1 MTDKNYDTDYS
12 ELRKLAWGKFERYT
26 TALFPSGTWRIGSIA
41 DGSCFFHSIMTS
53 INKNYRG
60 IKNRAERIDH
70 ITEVRGKISK
80 KITLA
85 TWENLQHGE
94 PAHFAFLQQINDIEG
109 GVAKY
114 MHNPAKYQKSKSRE
128 WIRNSIEHDTS
139 AKIINIVLGDSLFDM
154 NDFSTTCSAA
164 SGYISMD
171 KCEDVFVKIQLKVYV
186 KKIGRKLKQLTET
199 YQSGEIEASV
209 LDYKVLLENI
219 AANAKT
225 SALKSLV
232 SHFANPREWIGTEYL
247 EFLSNQFNTNI
258 FIINGTNG
266 MPYIQGD
273 TTAIKEGRSSIF
285 LLNVGESHYET
296 LGFEIVSSDKP
307 KIKCRL
313 SWTHPVVQKL
323 VNMGSKKTAS
333 KEALFDTVYC
343 GEDDE
348 KEVEAEENEAE
359 AEENEAEENEA
370 EAEENEAEENEA
382 EENEAEENEAEADDI
397 WMSEDE
403 EGVFSNSDSG
413 DMSDEYMSDN

>member
-1 MTDKNYDTDYS
+1 MMTDKNYDTDYS
-12 ELRKLAWGKFERYT
+12 ELRKLDWGKFERYT

-70 ITEVRGKISK
+70 ITDLRGKISK
-80 KITLA
+80 KITLD
-85 TWENLQHGE
+85 TWENLQCGE

-114 MHNPAKYQKSKSRE
+114 MYNPTKYQKSKSRE
-128 WIRNSIEHDTS
+128 WIRESINHDTS

-154 NDFSTTCSAA
+154 NDFSTTCSAS
-164 SGYISMD
+164 SGYIPMD

-186 KKIGRKLKQLTET
+186 KKIGRKLKQLTDT

-258 FIINGTNG
+258 FIINGMNG

-323 VNMGSKKTAS
+323 VNLGSKKTA
-333 KEALFDTVYC
+333 KNEELFDTVY
-343 GEDDE
+343 GNIEQEEEEVANEQVAEANDEEE
-348 KEVEAEENEAE
+348 KEEDTKEKEEDTK
-359 AEENEAEENEA
+359 EEEEDTT
-370 EAEENEAEENEA
+370 EEEE
-382 EENEAEENEAEADDI
+382 DI
-397 WMSEDE
+397 WMSENED
-403 EGVFSNSDSG
+403 GVFSNSDRG
-413 DMSDEYMSDN
+413 EMSDDDYISD

>member
-1 MTDKNYDTDYS
+1 MMTDKNYDTDYS

-80 KITLA
+80 KITLD

-94 PAHFAFLQQINDIEG
+94 PAHFAFLQQLNDIEG
-109 GVAKY
+109 GVSKY
-114 MHNPAKYQKSKSRE
+114 MHNPTKYQKSKSRQ
-128 WIRNSIEHDTS
+128 WIRESINHDTS

-186 KKIGRKLKQLTET
+186 KKIGKKLKHLTDT

-273 TTAIKEGRSSIF
+273 TAAIKEGRSSIF

-323 VNMGSKKTAS
+323 VNLGSKKTA
-333 KEALFDTVYC
+333 KNEELFDTVY
-343 GEDDE
+343 GNIEQEEEKVANEQVAEANDEEEEEEEE
-348 KEVEAEENEAE
+348 KEEKEEK
-359 AEENEAEENEA
+359 EEEE
-370 EAEENEAEENEA
+370 EE
-382 EENEAEENEAEADDI
+382 DI
-397 WMSEDE
+397 WMSENED
-403 EGVFSNSDSG
+403 GVFSNSDRG
-413 DMSDEYMSDN
+413 EMSDDDYVSD

>member
-1 MTDKNYDTDYS
+1 MMTDKNYNTDYS
-12 ELRKLAWGKFERYT
+12 ELKKLAWGKFERYT

-70 ITEVRGKISK
+70 ITAVRGKISK
-80 KITLA
+80 KITLD

-128 WIRNSIEHDTS
+128 WIRESINHDTS
-139 AKIINIVLGDSLFDM
+139 AKIINIVLGGSLFDM

-186 KKIGRKLKQLTET
+186 KKIGKKLKQLTET
-199 YQSGEIEASV
+199 YQSGDIEASV

-225 SALKSLV
+225 SALKSIV

-323 VNMGSKKTAS
+323 VNLGSKKTAS
-333 KEALFDTVYC
+333 KEVLFNTVY
-343 GEDDE
+343 GKVEEVVKEEETEEVEEEETEEVEEEETEEVEEEEVEEEEVE
-348 KEVEAEENEAE
+348 KEKEEE
-359 AEENEAEENEA
+359 
-370 EAEENEAEENEA
+370 
-382 EENEAEENEAEADDI
+382 DI
-397 WMSEDE
+397 WMSEKED
-403 EGVFSNSDSG
+403 GVFSNSDRG
-413 DMSDEYMSDN
+413 EMSDDEYSSD

>member
-1 MTDKNYDTDYS
+1 MMTDKNYDTDYS

-80 KITLA
+80 KITLD

-94 PAHFAFLQQINDIEG
+94 PAHFAFLQQLNDIEG

-114 MHNPAKYQKSKSRE
+114 MHNPTKYQKSKSRQ
-128 WIRNSIEHDTS
+128 WIRESINHDTS

-154 NDFSTTCSAA
+154 NDFSTTCSAS
-164 SGYISMD
+164 SGYIPMD

-186 KKIGRKLKQLTET
+186 KKIGRKLKQLTDT

-258 FIINGTNG
+258 FIINGMNG

-323 VNMGSKKTAS
+323 VNLGSKKTA
-333 KEALFDTVYC
+333 KNEELFDTVY
-343 GEDDE
+343 GNIEQEEEEVANEQVAEANDEEE
-348 KEVEAEENEAE
+348 KEEDTKEKEEDTK
-359 AEENEAEENEA
+359 EEEEDTT
-370 EAEENEAEENEA
+370 EEEE
-382 EENEAEENEAEADDI
+382 DI
-397 WMSEDE
+397 WMSENED
-403 EGVFSNSDSG
+403 GVFSNSDRG
-413 DMSDEYMSDN
+413 EMSDDDYISD

>member
-1 MTDKNYDTDYS
+1 MMTDKNYDTDYS

-70 ITEVRGKISK
+70 ITAVRGKISK
-80 KITLA
+80 KITLD

-94 PAHFAFLQQINDIEG
+94 PAHFAFLQQLNDIEG

-114 MHNPAKYQKSKSRE
+114 MHNPTKYQKSKSRQ
-128 WIRNSIEHDTS
+128 WIRESINHDTS

-186 KKIGRKLKQLTET
+186 KKIGRKLKKLTDT

-323 VNMGSKKTAS
+323 VNMGSKKTVS

-348 KEVEAEENEAE
+348 KEEK
-359 AEENEAEENEA
+359 EENEAEENEA

>member
-1 MTDKNYDTDYS
+1 MMTDKNYDTDYS

-154 NDFSTTCSAA
+154 NDFSATCSAA

-186 KKIGRKLKQLTET
+186 KKIGRKLKQLTDT

-209 LDYKVLLENI
+209 LDYKILLENI

-382 EENEAEENEAEADDI
+382 EENEAEADDI

>member
-12 ELRKLAWGKFERYT
+12 ELRKLTWGKFERYT
-26 TALFPSGTWRIGSIA
+26 TALFPTGTWRIGSIA

-70 ITEVRGKISK
+70 IAEVRGKISK

-114 MHNPAKYQKSKSRE
+114 MHNPTKYQKSKSRQ
-128 WIRNSIEHDTS
+128 WIRESINHDTS
-139 AKIINIVLGDSLFDM
+139 AKIINTVLGDSLFDM
-154 NDFSTTCSAA
+154 NDFSATCSAA

-186 KKIGRKLKQLTET
+186 KKIGKKLKQLTDT

-273 TTAIKEGRSSIF
+273 TAAIKEGRSSIF

-296 LGFEIVSSDKP
+296 LGFEIASTDKP

-313 SWTHPVVQKL
+313 SL
-323 VNMGSKKTAS
+323 
-333 KEALFDTVYC
+333 DTSSR
-343 GEDDE
+343 
-348 KEVEAEENEAE
+348 
-359 AEENEAEENEA
+359 
-370 EAEENEAEENEA
+370 
-382 EENEAEENEAEADDI
+382 
-397 WMSEDE
+397 SET
-403 EGVFSNSDSG
+403 S
-413 DMSDEYMSDN
+413 

>member
-12 ELRKLAWGKFERYT
+12 ELRKLDWGKFERYT

-60 IKNRAERIDH
+60 IKNRTERIDH
-70 ITEVRGKISK
+70 ITDLRGKISK
-80 KITLA
+80 KITLD
-85 TWENLQHGE
+85 TWENLQRGE

-114 MHNPAKYQKSKSRE
+114 MYNPTKYHKSKSRE
-128 WIRNSIEHDTS
+128 WIRESINHDTS
-139 AKIINIVLGDSLFDM
+139 TKIINIVLGDSLFDM
-154 NDFSTTCSAA
+154 NDFSTTCSA
-164 SGYISMD
+164 SPGYIPMD

-186 KKIGRKLKQLTET
+186 KKIGRKLKQLTDT

-219 AANAKT
+219 AAKAKT

-232 SHFANPREWIGTEYL
+232 SHFANPREWVGTEYL

-266 MPYIQGD
+266 MLYIQGD

-323 VNMGSKKTAS
+323 VNLGRKKANN
-333 KEALFDTVYC
+333 
-343 GEDDE
+343 
-348 KEVEAEENEAE
+348 KEVLFSSVYEKYEEEEENAEEEENE
-359 AEENEAEENEA
+359 EEN
-370 EAEENEAEENEA
+370 
-382 EENEAEENEAEADDI
+382 I
-397 WMSEDE
+397 WMSED
-403 EGVFSNSDSG
+403 EGVFSNSDRG
-413 DMSDEYMSDN
+413 EMSDDDYISDQL

>member
-186 KKIGRKLKQLTET
+186 KKIGRKLKQLTDT

-209 LDYKVLLENI
+209 LDYKILLENI

>member
-12 ELRKLAWGKFERYT
+12 DLRKLPWGKFERYT
-26 TALFPSGTWRIGSIA
+26 TALFPAGTWRIGSIA

-53 INKNYRG
+53 INKNYRC

-70 ITEVRGKISK
+70 ITGVRGKISK

-94 PAHFAFLQQINDIEG
+94 PAHFAFLQQLNDIEG

-114 MHNPAKYQKSKSRE
+114 MHNPTKYQKSKSRQ
-128 WIRNSIEHDTS
+128 WIRDSLDHDTS
-139 AKIINIVLGDSLFDM
+139 STIINIVLGDSLFDM
-154 NDFSTTCSAA
+154 NDFSRTCSAA
-164 SGYISMD
+164 SGYIPMD
-171 KCEDVFVKIQLKVYV
+171 KCADVFVKIQLKVYV
-186 KKIGRKLKQLTET
+186 KKIGRKLKQLTDT
-199 YQSGEIEASV
+199 YQSGDIEASV
-209 LDYKVLLENI
+209 LDYKILLENI

-225 SALKSLV
+225 SALKSIV

-273 TTAIKEGRSSIF
+273 TTAIKKGRSSIF

-296 LGFEIVSSDKP
+296 LGFEIEGSNKP

-323 VNMGSKKTAS
+323 VKLGSKKAAI
-333 KEALFDTVYC
+333 EEELFDTVY
-343 GEDDE
+343 GEDKEDE
-348 KEVEAEENEAE
+348 EEDKEEEEEEEEEEEDAEE
-359 AEENEAEENEA
+359 EEEE
-370 EAEENEAEENEA
+370 EEEDKE
-382 EENEAEENEAEADDI
+382 DI
-397 WMSEDE
+397 WMSEE
-403 EGVFSNSDSG
+403 EGVFSNSDRG
-413 DMSDEYMSDN
+413 EMSDEDYDSD